1 MNFNLASPTCYI
13 NLSVCCPHCSTI
25 QTNRRMLLVPENA
38 CASQLLA
45 LAAMCS
51 RLGTL
56 ARVSAWRLDEL
67 RRNVSFN

>member
-1 MNFNLASPTCYI
+1 
-13 NLSVCCPHCSTI
+13 
-25 QTNRRMLLVPENA
+25 
-38 CASQLLA
+38 LLA

-67 RRNVSFN
+67 RRNVSSN